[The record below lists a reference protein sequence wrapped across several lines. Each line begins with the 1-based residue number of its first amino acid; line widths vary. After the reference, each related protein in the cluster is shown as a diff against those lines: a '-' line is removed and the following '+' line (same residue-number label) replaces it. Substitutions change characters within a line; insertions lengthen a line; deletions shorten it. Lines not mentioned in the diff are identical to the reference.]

1 MKLNEDQ
8 IKQLHYHINAKQIP
22 YTEVRDEVLDHY
34 QTALENESERPM
46 QEVLTELDKTFTL
59 QYCRE
64 VAESYLDSLKAEY
77 PKMFKVKLFE
87 LFRLEKIWIPI
98 ILFAFVISL
107 PHWVKNGRMLMHL
120 VNLIMLTGLVLE
132 GLVIDWSYPKRK
144 IKHHYR
150 LIDDK
155 TILAQ
160 KKAAV
165 PKGFAVLHILI
176 LIIVLLPVFFI
187 SILEL
192 GEAENPTFFFEPPY
206 LYGTIIGLWLFFLMT
221 LARFNAQRAMVKPQ
235 IH

>member
-1 MKLNEDQ
+1 MNLNEDQ
-8 IKQLHYHINAKQIP
+8 IKQLHFHINAKQIP

-34 QTALENESERPM
+34 QTALENEKGRPM
-46 QEVLTELDKTFTL
+46 KEVLAELDETFTL

-77 PKMFKVKLFE
+77 PKMFKEKLFE

-107 PHWVKNGRMLMHL
+107 PNWVKNGGVLMHL
-120 VNLIMLTGLVLE
+120 VNLIMLSGLVLE
-132 GLVIDWSYPKRK
+132 GLVIDRSYPKGK

-150 LIDDK
+150 AIDDK

-165 PKGFAVLHILI
+165 PKGFAALHVLI
-176 LIIVLLPVFFI
+176 LIIVFVPVLVVHL
-187 SILEL
+187 LEL
-192 GEAENPTFFFEPPY
+192 GEAVRPTFFFEPPY
-206 LYGTIIGLWLFFLMT
+206 VYGTIIGLWLFFLMT
-221 LARFNAQRAMVKPQ
+221 LARFNAQKAMVRPQ

>member
-1 MKLNEDQ
+1 MKLSIDQ

-46 QEVLTELDKTFTL
+46 QEVLTELDETFSL

-64 VAESYLDSLKAEY
+64 VAESYMDSLKAEY
-77 PKMFKVKLFE
+77 PKMFKEKLFD

-107 PHWVKNGRMLMHL
+107 PNWVKNGGALMHL

-132 GLVIDWSYPKRK
+132 GLVIDQSYPKRK

-150 LIDDK
+150 AIDDK

-165 PKGFAVLHILI
+165 PKGFAMLHILI
-176 LIIVLLPVFFI
+176 LIIVFVPVLVVHL
-187 SILEL
+187 LEL
-192 GEAENPTFFFEPPY
+192 GEAVRPSFFFEPPY
-206 LYGTIIGLWLFFLMT
+206 IYGTVIGLWVFFLMT
-221 LARFNAQRAMVKPQ
+221 LARFNAQKAMVKPQ

>member
-1 MKLNEDQ
+1 MNLNEDQ
-8 IKQLHYHINAKQIP
+8 IKQLHFHINAKQIP

-34 QTALENESERPM
+34 QTALENESERTM
-46 QEVLTELDKTFTL
+46 KEVLAELDKTFTL

-77 PKMFKVKLFE
+77 PKMFKVKLFD

-107 PHWVKNGRMLMHL
+107 PNWVKNAGMLMHL
-120 VNLIMLTGLVLE
+120 VNLIMLSGLVLE
-132 GLVIDWSYPKRK
+132 SLVIDRSYPKRK

-176 LIIVLLPVFFI
+176 LIIVFVPVLVVHL
-187 SILEL
+187 LEL
-192 GEAENPTFFFEPPY
+192 GEAVRPTFFFEPPY
-206 LYGTIIGLWLFFLMT
+206 VYGTVIGLWLFFLMT

>member
-8 IKQLHYHINAKQIP
+8 IKQLHYHINGKRIP
-22 YTEVRDEVLDHY
+22 YTKVRDEVLDHY
-34 QTALENESERPM
+34 QTALENELERPM
-46 QEVLTELDKTFTL
+46 KEVLAELDKTFTL

-77 PKMFKVKLFE
+77 PKMFKEKLFD
-87 LFRLEKIWIPI
+87 LFSIEKIWIPI

-107 PHWVKNGRMLMHL
+107 PNWVKNAGVLMHL
-120 VNLIMLTGLVLE
+120 INLIMLTGLVLE
-132 GLVIDWSYPKRK
+132 GLVIDRSYPKRK

-150 LIDDK
+150 AVDDK

-165 PKGFAVLHILI
+165 PKGFAGLHVLVMV
-176 LIIVLLPVFFI
+176 IVLLPVLFI
-187 SILEL
+187 YILGF

-206 LYGTIIGLWLFFLMT
+206 VYGTVIGLWLFFLMT
-221 LARFNAQRAMVKPQ
+221 LARYNAQKAVVKPQ
-235 IH
+235 IY